1 LKAARLVDVEP
12 RANQRLYGLRGDRLR
27 DLNKWL
33 ENYRAIWEERMEQ
46 LDELVQEL
54 SGPFDSTQHGQSA
67 QGPPFDST
75 AARTPS
81 SGTAVK
87 GRKRSRMPVAERSE
101 TMTQRRATVERVS
114 DTELVWRHTLR
125 AKAGVVFDAYTKP
138 ELVKRWWAPKS
149 RGLEMVQCEADVRV
163 GGAYVYALAREGKIV
178 VTFTGRYLELDPPLR
193 LVQTAAMAPF
203 PEESRGD
210 RDLHREGRRDRA
222 GVAEVYPSKAV
233 LDQAIA
239 SGMEDGC
246 LGDAGSAG
254 GVGGE
259 PHEGGA
265 EVRARTRGHTHRQR
279 AAARRVRGVDQGGT
293 VQEVVGAKVVWAH
306 AAFLRNGRSRWGAV
320 SPGVSH
326 EGSTMEFFGTYLEVT
341 PHSRLVWTNEEGDQG
356 KTVTTVTFD
365 EVGGKTLLVVH
376 DLYPS
381 KEALEAGSG
390 STEAMPEAFDQLEEL
405 LASLVS
411 ST

>member
-1 LKAARLVDVEP
+1 
-12 RANQRLYGLRGDRLR
+12 
-27 DLNKWL
+27 
-33 ENYRAIWEERMEQ
+33 
-46 LDELVQEL
+46 
-54 SGPFDSTQHGQSA
+54 
-67 QGPPFDST
+67 
-75 AARTPS
+75 
-81 SGTAVK
+81 
-87 GRKRSRMPVAERSE
+87 MPVAERSE
-101 TMTQRRATVERVS
+101 TMTHRRATVERVS

-125 AKAGVVFDAYTKP
+125 AKASVVFDAYTKP

-203 PEESRGD
+203 PEESVATVTFTEKD
-210 RDLHREGRRDRA
+210 
-222 GVAEVYPSKAV
+222 GVTELVSREVYPSKAI

-239 SGMEDGC
+239 SGMEDGALETLDLLAELVESRTKVERRSERELVVTRTVNAPPRVVFEAWTKAELFRRWWVPKSFGLNLLSC
-246 LGDAGSAG
+246 EMDVR
-254 GVGGE
+254 VGGQY
-259 PHEGGA
+259 
-265 EVRARTRGHTHRQR
+265 RL
-279 AAARRVRGVDQGGT
+279 
-293 VQEVVGAKVVWAH
+293 
-306 AAFLRNGRSRWGAV
+306 AFQHGD
-320 SPGVSH
+320 
-326 EGSTMEFFGTYLEVT
+326 STMEFFGTYLEVT